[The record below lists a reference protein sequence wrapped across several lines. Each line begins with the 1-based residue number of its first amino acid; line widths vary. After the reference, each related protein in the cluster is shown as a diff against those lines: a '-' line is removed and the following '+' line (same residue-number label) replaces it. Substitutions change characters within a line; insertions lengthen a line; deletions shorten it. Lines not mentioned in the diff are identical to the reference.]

1 MALTLLADEDKDNK
15 SSSIPD
21 YLQPHFLGILLYFD
35 VRLISR
41 NSKKNKFLLS
51 LADLFKF
58 MGPKH
63 IMPLRF
69 KIIAMLQ
76 TIRHENF
83 PHLICEVWN
92 SFIRSCDIES
102 LGPQLATIFSSMQ
115 PLLDHCPRETN
126 GIFKYLAIEKEL
138 CTRSYIP
145 DLFFVNSTKVDHEI
159 LSVIKKA
166 LQSFEGC
173 TLKEKIQK
181 FLKYLGHETMEVRI
195 QGFKHLKN
203 YLVQN
208 REELDKMILD
218 YNGIDDMIVE
228 LIDILTLGCR
238 EKDEALKLACGEVFG
253 ELGAVEPSHLPR
265 KYVSLISLEQ
275 SNYFD
280 ILS

>member
-1 MALTLLADEDKDNK
+1 MILALTLLADEDKDNK
-15 SSSIPD
+15 SNSIPD

-41 NSKKNKFLLS
+41 NSKKDRFLQS

-76 TIRHENF
+76 TIKYENY

-92 SFIRSCDIES
+92 SFIQSCEIES
-102 LGPQLATIFSSMQ
+102 LGPQLATIFVSMQ

-126 GIFKYLAIEKEL
+126 AILKYLIIEKEAY
-138 CTRSYIP
+138 TRNYIP
-145 DLFFVNSTKVDHEI
+145 DLFFVNNPKIDHEMS
-159 LSVIKKA
+159 SVIRNA
-166 LQSFEGC
+166 MQPLENLN
-173 TLKEKIQK
+173 LKQKIQG

-195 QGFKHLKN
+195 QGLKHLKN
-203 YLVQN
+203 YLIQS
-208 REELDKMILD
+208 REELDQMILD
-218 YNGIDDMIVE
+218 YNGIDDVIVE

-253 ELGAVEPSHLPR
+253 ELGAIEPSHLPR
-265 KYVSLISLEQ
+265 R
-275 SNYFD
+275 
-280 ILS
+280 